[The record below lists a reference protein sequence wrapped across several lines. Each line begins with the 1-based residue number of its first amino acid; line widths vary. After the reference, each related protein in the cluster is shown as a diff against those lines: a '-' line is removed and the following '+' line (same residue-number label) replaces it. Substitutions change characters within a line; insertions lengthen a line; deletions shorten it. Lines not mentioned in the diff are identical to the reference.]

1 MALAKR
7 PAEEVLIIGA
17 TLDASVGCPTDRP
30 TREVRYSSSRQPFIN
45 RQRLAS
51 LAAMKHEGTGICPR
65 DSKCYHGMGLTA
77 TSLGRFDQSN
87 INVGQKET

>member
-1 MALAKR
+1 MAIAKR

-51 LAAMKHEGTGICPR
+51 LAAMK
-65 DSKCYHGMGLTA
+65 LTKGPGFA
-77 TSLGRFDQSN
+77 RAIANVITELRLEQIADGDDLESLQ
-87 INVGQKET
+87 V